1 MPKQTSMTNPLP
13 HDWTFENWP
22 ADVYPYSGQK
32 ARHVVRQNMDDLM
45 RCGAL
50 ARPGHRLV
58 IFGAA
63 YAKWLASKAAR
74 VADEYSIAPNAPEH
88 AAKRGGAAGRAGR
101 ARVTEA
107 A

>member
-1 MPKQTSMTNPLP
+1 MAKQTQAASLP

-32 ARHVVRQNMDDLM
+32 ARHVVRQNIGELM

-50 ARPGHRLV
+50 VRPGHKIV

-74 VADEYSIAPNAPEH
+74 VIDDYTIAPNAPEH
-88 AAKRGGAAGRAGR
+88 AQKRGGAAGEA
-101 ARVTEA
+101 ARVKA
-107 A
+107 GNAS